1 MVLKGDILINFIC
14 LSFNTHNIYKKIKV
28 AFPLFFED
36 HIAGILVTHCLM
48 SILEEKTLDYI
59 YDQYKYL

>member
-1 MVLKGDILINFIC
+1 MLLKGDILINCLC
-14 LSFNTHNIYKKIKV
+14 LSFKTHNINKKIKV

-36 HIAGILVTHCLM
+36 QIAGILVTHCLV

-59 YDQYKYL
+59 YDQYQYL